1 MLFFIAPDEPMD
13 DVVSHVASA
22 LDDVPPY
29 VMAASVLALKDVANA
44 DALEDNAKNGDALAV
59 AAAQQTQ
66 QAPAVPQ
73 PS

>member
-1 MLFFIAPDEPMD
+1 
-13 DVVSHVASA
+13 
-22 LDDVPPY
+22 
-29 VMAASVLALKDVANA
+29 VMATSVLALKDVANA